1 MNTLRSVTILAG
13 LAACGGAQPP
23 TTTTGGGAGS
33 AGAPAAAGDV
43 SIEVPVIEVK
53 GLVFEPEALGRP
65 GMPLVEAKKK
75 TTIEKQRAVF
85 ASTKEPVQKQAHA
98 AILATMLYQKS
109 KDDKA
114 KEKAL
119 WTEARQALRDATAAA
134 GASVEEI
141 TLRLLGSYELLL
153 EDYAGAE
160 KAWSAVVATVIA
172 DDAAK
177 VSKKGAKKAE
187 PSKDLPYYRAWWAY
201 ALLRQF
207 KNGEALE
214 IVKNEVLSDK
224 QPELAYAAAWAK
236 WRTNDDAG
244 AWTAMVTAVKGG
256 AELGAK
262 EALERDLFLFAGR
275 TNVSLAE
282 ARGPM
287 EQLFN
292 AKQKAQQYEVLA
304 KLGFQAYQYAGRWA
318 DGVAALD
325 LAVSLAGDTV
335 PVNDLPVLRYSQA
348 DFTVRLDNPEAAAK
362 YAKQA
367 IDAMPGCGTKCTE
380 QEKQDLIYGVYGMGR
395 LFHVLY
401 ATANDVRYYQPAHD
415 LYLASVEKTMDAE
428 RRAQTQKDMA
438 ILEATLKNTKVGT
451 GTHDQGAVAAIL
463 GRHNQE
469 VQACYEAVLS
479 GSPKLAGALTLMLES
494 DQSGEIKG
502 ATTSPAPGLTELAA
516 VAGCVTER
524 AQTWKLPKRGMA
536 GSTRVKL
543 SYVLSA
549 RAK

>member
-13 LAACGGAQPP
+13 LAACGGAQTP

-85 ASTKEPVQKQAHA
+85 AGTKDPVQKQAHA

-114 KEKAL
+114 NEKAL

-134 GASVEEI
+134 GGTVEEI

-172 DDAAK
+172 EDAAK
-177 VSKKGAKKAE
+177 ASKKGAKKAE

-201 ALLRQF
+201 ALLKQF
-207 KNGEALE
+207 KNAEALE
-214 IVKNEVLSDK
+214 VVKNEPLSDK
-224 QPELAYAAAWAK
+224 QPELAYTAAWAK

-244 AWTAMVTAVKGG
+244 AWTAIVTAVKGG
-256 AELGAK
+256 SELGAK
-262 EALERDLFLFAGR
+262 EALERDVFLFAGR

-451 GTHDQGAVAAIL
+451 GTHDKGAVGAIL
-463 GRHNQE
+463 NRHNQE
-469 VQACYEAVLS
+469 VQACYESVLS
-479 GSPKLAGALTLMLES
+479 GSPKLGGTITLTLEA

-502 ATTSPAPGLTELAA
+502 ATTQPAPGLTELAA
-516 VAGCVTER
+516 VAGCVTEH
-524 AQTWKLPKRGMA
+524 AQKWKLPKRGMA
-536 GSTRVKL
+536 GSTRIKL
-543 SYVLSA
+543 SYALSA